1 MRRSAAKAARS
12 ARTRPALQGD
22 APPAVAER
30 ERGGQSQ
37 HQATHRGDDLDA
49 DLQEFEAQWLRR
61 HAIRAVIPR
70 RSDQHPDD
78 GRVRFY
84 REAYRR
90 RNTVEQC
97 NGWLKEC
104 RRIATRFEKLAVNFL
119 AMIHLAF
126 IERYFRVL
134 FPNGA

>member
-1 MRRSAAKAARS
+1 MNRVHIGRRQ
-12 ARTRPALQGD
+12 RPEALAGD
-22 APPAVAER
+22 KGYSTPR
-30 ERGGQSQ
+30 IR
-37 HQATHRGDDLDA
+37 
-49 DLQEFEAQWLRR
+49 QWLRR

-70 RSDQHPDD
+70 RSDQHLDD
-78 GRVRFY
+78 GWVRFDH
-84 REAYRR
+84 EAYRR
-90 RNTVEQC
+90 RSTVEQC

-104 RRIATRFEKLAVNFL
+104 RRIATRFEKLANNFL